1 MERPWYQRPHPIREV
16 ARTAPP
22 STGSAARNSNY
33 RCRTTQNGP
42 ANILAGPFPGAFD
55 QPVHTT
61 YTEYTLLLD
70 PITFQPVGEV
80 EVNTGKEPVMLV
92 PLVRL

>member
-1 MERPWYQRPHPIREV
+1 
-16 ARTAPP
+16 
-22 STGSAARNSNY
+22 
-33 RCRTTQNGP
+33 
-42 ANILAGPFPGAFD
+42 
-55 QPVHTT
+55 VHTT